1 MTHQVTSPLQRAHL
15 SKEQKAKVQQ
25 YGVECMKKTG
35 VSMELVAQA
44 KKGQFADDEKLKN
57 FILCFFQKTGVLTS
71 DGKLNEE
78 VALAKL
84 PQEVDKVAVK
94 KVLDECKMKNGKNVA
109 DTAFEIF
116 KCYYKATPAHVSF

>member
-1 MTHQVTSPLQRAHL
+1 
-15 SKEQKAKVQQ
+15 
-25 YGVECMKKTG
+25 
-35 VSMELVAQA
+35 MELVAQA

-94 KVLDECKMKNGKNVA
+94 KVLDECKVKNGKNVA